1 MNDYYTVSQYAE
13 LTGKDTG
20 NLRRMLIDGRLKG
33 EKIGNQ
39 WVIPKDTVCPPDNRV
54 KTGKY
59 HNSRRV
65 ASFRQT
71 NPKLM
76 EQLKSMSRDLS
87 KLYGSKLDSIV
98 VYGSYSRGEET
109 PESDVDIAIILN
121 DEMDEATHEAMTDL
135 IVDYEL
141 ELGVVLSVVPID
153 INEYNQWKRVLPFYK
168 NIKKEGIVIWKAE

>member
-1 MNDYYTVSQYAE
+1 MNGYYTVSQYAK

-20 NLRRMLIDGRLKG
+20 NLRRMLIDGRLPG

-39 WVIPKDTVCPPDNRV
+39 WVIPESAVMPADNRV

-59 HNSRRV
+59 HNSRK
-65 ASFRQT
+65 ATSFRHT

-76 EQLKSMSRDLS
+76 ERLKFMSNDLS
-87 KLYGSKLDSIV
+87 KIHGANLDSIV
-98 VYGSYSRGEET
+98 IYGSYSRGEET
-109 PESDVDIAIILN
+109 PESDIDIALILRN
-121 DEMDEATHEAMTDL
+121 EMDEATHEAMTDL
-135 IVDYEL
+135 LVDYEL

-153 INEYNQWKRVLPFYK
+153 INEFNQWKRVLPFYK